1 MSNKTESLEPSDLGK
16 LQTGRQATLWRQFDA
31 IATGEGRWMPLN
43 ARLQELID
51 RKRPFEELVDE
62 ARFYLEVDNR
72 IVAALGDLALAL
84 AAQEHGSTAT
94 DDDGIL

>member
-1 MSNKTESLEPSDLGK
+1 MSKKTESLEPSDLAK
-16 LQTGRQATLWRQFDA
+16 LQTGRQATLWQQLEA

-62 ARFYLEVDNR
+62 ARFYLEVDGR
-72 IVAALGDLALAL
+72 IKDALADLALAL
-84 AAQEHGSTAT
+84 TAQEHGSTAT